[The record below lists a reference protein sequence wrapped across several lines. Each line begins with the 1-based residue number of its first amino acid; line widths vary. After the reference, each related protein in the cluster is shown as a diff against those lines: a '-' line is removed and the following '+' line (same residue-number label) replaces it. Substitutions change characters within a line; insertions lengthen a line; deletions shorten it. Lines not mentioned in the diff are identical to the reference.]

1 MLDDQ
6 QGLQGASA
14 QESAMQSD
22 GQHQLFLC
30 IYLCTFNLNKN
41 ELYMKMSFKNRFLI
55 LKLIDHFK
63 K

>member
-1 MLDDQ
+1 MKPARTQRRIKAEELPEMLDDQ

-30 IYLCTFNLNKN
+30 IYLCTFYLNKN
-41 ELYMKMSFKNRFLI
+41 
-55 LKLIDHFK
+55 D
-63 K
+63 